1 MSAPRWAR
9 RLCCAIAVAIGLT
22 VTPAAAGA
30 GFAGARLSAL
40 GIGPVRFGMTPRQA
54 AAALGAHVRVSS
66 HVYACG
72 FWAFP
77 GLRSDTVQL
86 VSLGAAERLALAWA
100 GPRVRTT
107 RGITIGDSLARLRA
121 RYTDLKR
128 EQAEDLGLHDEDLFS
143 DRVSG
148 GLRYTLM
155 FSIYHRRVT
164 FITAGRK
171 TTVKGLG
178 ECS

>member
-1 MSAPRWAR
+1 V
-9 RLCCAIAVAIGLT
+9 IAVRAVLVCLAITGCL
-22 VTPAAAGA
+22 AAAPPAGAA

-40 GIGPVRFGMTPRQA
+40 GIGPVRFGMTPSQA
-54 AAALGAHVRVSS
+54 GAALGAHVRVSS
-66 HVYACG
+66 HAYACG

-86 VSLGAAERLALAWA
+86 VSLGPAERLAIAWA
-100 GPRVRTT
+100 GPKVRTT
-107 RGITIGDSLARLRA
+107 RGITIGDSLPRLRA
-121 RYTDLKR
+121 RYPDLKR

-155 FSIYHRRVT
+155 FSIYRRRVT

-171 TTVKGLG
+171 TTVQGLG